1 MKCGPGARSS
11 VRRKPRNEGQSGVGP
26 ATGAGQPREVYFE
39 LYPVGDSMKVSAV
52 DAATGIEVSI
62 VGPANL
68 PKSELEQ
75 VALNKLFYV
84 MKQKGKMGPKESGAS
99 KASTD
104 GKGWVV

>member
-1 MKCGPGARSS
+1 M
-11 VRRKPRNEGQSGVGP
+11 GP
-26 ATGAGQPREVYFE
+26 AGGAGGPREVYFE

-75 VALNKLFYV
+75 VALNKLLYV
-84 MKQKGKMGPKESGAS
+84 MKQKRKVESKDSAS
-99 KASTD
+99 SNPSTD

>member
-1 MKCGPGARSS
+1 MGS
-11 VRRKPRNEGQSGVGP
+11 V
-26 ATGAGQPREVYFE
+26 AGAGRPREVYFE

-68 PKSELEQ
+68 PKSDLEQ
-75 VALNKLFYV
+75 VALNKLLYV
-84 MKQKGKMGPKESGAS
+84 MKQKGEAGTEESAG
-99 KASTD
+99 STTSPD